1 MARRKLFL
9 CVAWVILLAY
19 TVGYGLVLVG
29 PLSPRVSL
37 GESEKLGVALFLT
50 LCLAGLVLPVV
61 SAVQGL
67 HRYLCAALAV
77 SSAAI
82 LASAAVP
89 PLVLGSFDAG
99 LTLLGI
105 ASAAL
110 YGALCASL
118 RVGVRLP
125 SWSPIEVATVSV
137 FSALTAVLTGV
148 VGAAF
153 PSPTGGYTDIGDAG
167 IFIAALL
174 FGPKVGCA
182 VGVIGPLIADLL
194 LGYPRWFV
202 SVLAH
207 GVEGVIA
214 GLGRSRG
221 LPARAALLALAGLFM
236 ASTYFVVNVYIKGYG
251 PAVVS
256 FVRDLFGQAVVSLV
270 ISLVVCSA
278 VEKALPSLSRWR

>member
-9 CVAWVILLAY
+9 CIAWVVLLAY

-29 PLSPRVSL
+29 PFSPRVSL
-37 GESEKLGVALFLT
+37 GESEKVGVALFLT
-50 LCLAGLVLPVV
+50 LCLAGLVLPAV
-61 SAVQGL
+61 SAVRGL
-67 HRYLCAALAV
+67 RRYLSAALAV
-77 SSAAI
+77 SSAAV

-118 RVGVRLP
+118 RVRLP
-125 SWSPIEVATVSV
+125 SWSPVEVATVSV

-153 PSPTGGYTDIGDAG
+153 PSPTGGYTHIGDAG

-256 FVRDLFGQAVVSLV
+256 FIRDLFGQAGVSLV